1 MKETQPLK
9 LGCYIFYTCFRN
21 LKKQN
26 LAVLAPTFAGQ
37 GASLDQWSMRVWCKS
52 DEALHPG
59 NLTKSFDFFG
69 KRKKSTQ
76 QLWSPWI
83 EQLSLMKILVLCN
96 DFWIS
101 SDRYVSGAIS
111 SRDASSQR
119 NPMRCCPSFAINP
132 CDHLLAHAHR
142 YRNLRNT
149 GRSWLKRYPPKP
161 NMAMANPRVQ

>member
-9 LGCYIFYTCFRN
+9 LGCYVFYTCFRN

-26 LAVLAPTFAGQ
+26 LADLAPTFAGQ
-37 GASLDQWSMRVWCKS
+37 GALLDQWSTRVWCKS

-69 KRKKSTQ
+69 KRKKWTQ

-83 EQLSLMKILVLCN
+83 EQLSLMKNLVVCN

-101 SDRYVSGAIS
+101 SDRYISGAIS
-111 SRDASSQR
+111 SRDAKFATESYEMPSIIRYQSVWPSSISMPIVVETEETQGG
-119 NPMRCCPSFAINP
+119 
-132 CDHLLAHAHR
+132 L
-142 YRNLRNT
+142 
-149 GRSWLKRYPPKP
+149 G
-161 NMAMANPRVQ
+161 